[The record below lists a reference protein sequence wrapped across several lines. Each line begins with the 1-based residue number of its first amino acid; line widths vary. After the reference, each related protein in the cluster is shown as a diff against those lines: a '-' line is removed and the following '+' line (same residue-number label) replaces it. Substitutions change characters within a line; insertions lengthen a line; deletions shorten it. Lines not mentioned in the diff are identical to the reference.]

1 MNKHFVIVLITILAS
16 SFVFSACN
24 SKMNNKK
31 RLAFDSIKVNR
42 VEHLFG
48 DSSKPYCNL
57 IIDMAYPSMAD
68 NVALKDTIS
77 RSVLT
82 LCLGGEYANLEPKA
96 AVQKYMEQYVANY
109 RKELEPTFKQEADSS
124 VMQWYNYYRAI
135 HGKVK
140 YEKGELLTYCLD
152 VNEYTGG
159 AHNIYASNFENYDLK
174 KMKTLRLN
182 DLFVAGYTN
191 KLTALIIRQLMKD
204 KEVKTQEELTE
215 KGYGSTG
222 SIAPTENFFFDD
234 KGISFFYNVYEIA
247 PFALGTV
254 TIHLSFSQLKGLM
267 NTTVFH
273 DLGLI

>member
-1 MNKHFVIVLITILAS
+1 
-16 SFVFSACN
+16 
-24 SKMNNKK
+24 
-31 RLAFDSIKVNR
+31 
-42 VEHLFG
+42 
-48 DSSKPYCNL
+48 
-57 IIDMAYPSMAD
+57 
-68 NVALKDTIS
+68 
-77 RSVLT
+77 
-82 LCLGGEYANLEPKA
+82 
-96 AVQKYMEQYVANY
+96 
-109 RKELEPTFKQEADSS
+109 
-124 VMQWYNYYRAI
+124 MQWYNYYRAI

-191 KLTALIIRQLMKD
+191 KLTALLIRQLMKD

-222 SIAPTENFFFDD
+222 SITPTENFFFDD